1 MRPAGTNVKRSV
13 DIHRTAVRPLPQA
26 SSEFTISDQEFRLFQ
41 DLVKASTGIALS
53 EHKRNLI
60 CSRLSKRLCA
70 LGLPS
75 FQRYHDYLIA
85 ETGQAELENFVNA
98 ITTNK
103 TDFYRENWHFEFL
116 EKEIIPALKA
126 RAVRTGE
133 RRIRIWSAGCSSG
146 EEPYTIAITLRE
158 ALENLL
164 AWDVRILASDIDT
177 QVLGKAAQAIYP
189 EERVAEIP
197 RPILERYFLKGT
209 GAQAGLVQ
217 AVREVRNL
225 VTFRRIN
232 LLEEPWPVRTVFDCI
247 FCRNVIIYFD
257 RPTQRR
263 LMERFAAYLKDDGYL
278 FLGHSESL
286 YGLNDQFTFLRN
298 TIYRKHGGQA
308 PAPPRAV
315 GVTA

>member
-1 MRPAGTNVKRSV
+1 MEH
-13 DIHRTAVRPLPQA
+13 HRTGVRPLPQP
-26 SSEFTISDQEFRLFQ
+26 SSEFTISDREFRLFQ
-41 DLVKASTGIALS
+41 DLVKASTGIDLT
-53 EHKRNLI
+53 EHKRNLV
-60 CSRLSKRLCA
+60 CSRLSKRLRA

-75 FQRYHDYLIA
+75 FGRYHDYLIA
-85 ETGQAELENFVNA
+85 ETGQAELEHFVNA

-116 EKEIIPALKA
+116 EQEIVPALKA
-126 RAVRTGE
+126 RAARTGE

-158 ALENLL
+158 AIENLS

-177 QVLGKAAQAIYP
+177 EVLARSAKATYP

-197 RPILERYFLKGT
+197 RPLLERSFLQGT
-209 GAQAGLVQ
+209 GEQAGLVQ
-217 AVREVRNL
+217 VAQEVRNL

-232 LLEEPWPVRTVFDCI
+232 LLEEPWPIRTVFDCI

-257 RPTQRR
+257 KPTQRR
-263 LMERFAAYLKDDGYL
+263 LMERFATYLKEDGYL

-286 YGLNDQFTFLRN
+286 YGLSDQFAFLRN
-298 TIYRKHGGQA
+298 TIYRKHGGHEL
-308 PAPPRAV
+308 APPR
-315 GVTA
+315 TAEATA